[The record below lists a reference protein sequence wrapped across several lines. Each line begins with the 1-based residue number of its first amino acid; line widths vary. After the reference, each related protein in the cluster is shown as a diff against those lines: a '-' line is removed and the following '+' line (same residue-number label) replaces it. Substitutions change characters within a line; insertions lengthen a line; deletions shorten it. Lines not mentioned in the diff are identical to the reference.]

1 MVLER
6 FFSTSKK
13 EQEVIG
19 NIKKHIQV
27 LITASYIFRD
37 AVEKGDKNLMLDV
50 AELEREAD
58 IIRRELISQ
67 IYEGAFLPFLRPN
80 IFRFVEMVDEAFD
93 VLEDAALE
101 YEHIYHKLDD
111 IKFDCH
117 KIANINAQMCEMLLQ
132 AVDSLF
138 YKEDL
143 REKSLAIRIYE
154 KSADEIKF
162 ELIEKLKDTEVKNF
176 WEGKMLS
183 DFINYLTRVSDLIED
198 ASDYLNIIKISLR

>member
-19 NIKKHIQV
+19 SIKKHIKT
-27 LITASYIFRD
+27 LITASHLFKD
-37 AVEKGDKNLMLDV
+37 ALKKGDQNLMLDV

-58 IIRRELISQ
+58 SIRRELISQ

-80 IFRFVEMVDEAFD
+80 IFRFVEIIDEAFD

-101 YEHIYHKLDD
+101 YKHIHYKVDAV
-111 IKFDCH
+111 KSDCCE
-117 KIANINAQMCEMLLQ
+117 IADINAQICEMLLQ
-132 AVDSLF
+132 AVDSMF
-138 YKEDL
+138 YGEDL

-154 KSADEIKF
+154 KKIDEIKF
-162 ELIEKLKDTEVKNF
+162 ELIEKLKNIEVQSY

-183 DFINYLTRVSDLIED
+183 DFINQLIKVSDIIED

>member
-6 FFSTSKK
+6 FFSASKK

-19 NIKKHIQV
+19 NIKKHIKT
-27 LITASYIFRD
+27 LITASYIFKD
-37 AVEKGDKNLMLDV
+37 AIGKGDKDLMLDIV
-50 AELEREAD
+50 ELEREAD
-58 IIRRELISQ
+58 SIRRQLIMQ

-80 IFRFVEMVDEAFD
+80 IFRFVEMTDEAFD

-101 YEHIYHKLDD
+101 YKHIYQKLDD
-111 IKFDCH
+111 IKSDCH
-117 KIANINAQMCEMLLQ
+117 EIANINAQMCEMLLQ
-132 AVDSLF
+132 AIDSLF
-138 YKEDL
+138 YREDL
-143 REKSLAIRIYE
+143 RDKSLAIRIYE
-154 KSADEIKF
+154 KNIDEIKF

-183 DFINYLTRVSDLIED
+183 DFINHLTRVSDLIED